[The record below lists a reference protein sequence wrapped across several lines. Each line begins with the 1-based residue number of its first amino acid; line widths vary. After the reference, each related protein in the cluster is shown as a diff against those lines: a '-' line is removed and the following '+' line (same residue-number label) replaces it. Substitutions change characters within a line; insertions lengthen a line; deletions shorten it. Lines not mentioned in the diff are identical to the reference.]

1 MKRVRTVTR
10 ATLGRLPE
18 YLSYLQ
24 RMLPEKKTVSATA
37 ISRALGYGEVQVRK
51 DLSVV
56 SGAGKPKVGYITE
69 DLIESIERY
78 LTGGDCS
85 RAVIVGAGKLGG
97 AILDYDGFVGFGVEL
112 TAAFDS
118 DPKKCGNSAQG
129 KAILPMEQLE
139 DFCGREKIHIG
150 VIAVPAASA
159 QDVCDRLIQAGI
171 RAIWSFAP
179 IHLDVPPQVLLQEEN
194 LALSLAHLHRLTD
207 ASSKKS
213 HETDAFS

>member
-1 MKRVRTVTR
+1 MKQIRTVTR

-56 SGAGKPKVGYITE
+56 SGAGKPKVGYVTE

-78 LTGGDCS
+78 LGGSECS

-97 AILDYDGFVGFGVEL
+97 AILDYDGFAGFGVEIV
-112 TAAFDS
+112 AGFDS
-118 DPKKCGNSAQG
+118 DGEKCGCSDQG
-129 KAILPMEQLE
+129 KRIYPLE
-139 DFCGREKIHIG
+139 ELETFCHRERIRIG
-150 VIAVPAASA
+150 VIAVPAAAA
-159 QDVCDRLIQAGI
+159 QDVCDRLIRAGI

-179 IHLDVPPQVLLQEEN
+179 IHLEVPPHVVLQEEN
-194 LALSLAHLHRLTD
+194 LALSLAHLHKMADESVKQAQGADL
-207 ASSKKS
+207 
-213 HETDAFS
+213 FS

>member
-1 MKRVRTVTR
+1 MKQIRTVTR

-69 DLIESIERY
+69 ELIESIERY
-78 LTGGDCS
+78 LGCGDCS
-85 RAVIVGAGKLGG
+85 RGVIVGAGKLGG
-97 AILDYDGFVGFGVEL
+97 AILDYDGFAGFGVEIM
-112 TAAFDS
+112 AAFDTDS
-118 DPKKCGNSAQG
+118 GKCGLSAQG
-129 KAILPMEQLE
+129 KDILPLE
-139 DFCGREKIHIG
+139 ELESFCQKERIRIG
-150 VIAVPAASA
+150 VIAVPAAAA
-159 QDVCDRLIQAGI
+159 QSVCDRLIHAGI

-179 IHLDVPPQVLLQEEN
+179 VHLDVPEGVLLQEEN
-194 LALSLAHLHRLTD
+194 LALSLAHLRILAD
-207 ASSKKS
+207 EAARQPR
-213 HETDAFS
+213 ETELFS